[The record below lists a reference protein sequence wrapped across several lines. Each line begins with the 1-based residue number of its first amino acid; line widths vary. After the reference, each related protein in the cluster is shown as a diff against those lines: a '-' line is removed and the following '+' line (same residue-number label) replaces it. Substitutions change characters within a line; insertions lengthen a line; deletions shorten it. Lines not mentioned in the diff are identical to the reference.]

1 MKGGASMGGFHNR
14 KFLNLTYSHAYSEAP
29 KQSSFERHCHDTFE
43 VLYVLRGAGKY
54 VVEGVEYPLR
64 PQTLLLT
71 RPYEFHYVCPDAGT
85 EYDRYVIN
93 FNLSA
98 LVDSAAF
105 LSILKSGSGAGHGVY
120 FPAGSISDTALSVFD
135 ELDLACEMFD
145 GSSHRASREE
155 TMFRANL
162 TRLLFFL
169 SRAKPETVS
178 SGEENVVTRVIDHL
192 NRNLTDELS
201 LDALSQQFFVSKY
214 YLCHAFRRQ
223 TGVSIFAYVNTK
235 RIAMAQQLLANGEPA
250 TSVAYAVGYGT
261 YSSFYRAFCKQTGHP
276 PAHKR

>member
-1 MKGGASMGGFHNR
+1 
-14 KFLNLTYSHAYSEAP
+14 
-29 KQSSFERHCHDTFE
+29 
-43 VLYVLRGAGKY
+43 
-54 VVEGVEYPLR
+54 
-64 PQTLLLT
+64 
-71 RPYEFHYVCPDAGT
+71 
-85 EYDRYVIN
+85 
-93 FNLSA
+93 
-98 LVDSAAF
+98 
-105 LSILKSGSGAGHGVY
+105 
-120 FPAGSISDTALSVFD
+120 
-135 ELDLACEMFD
+135 
-145 GSSHRASREE
+145 
-155 TMFRANL
+155 
-162 TRLLFFL
+162 
-169 SRAKPETVS
+169 
-178 SGEENVVTRVIDHL
+178 VVTRVIDHL

>member
-1 MKGGASMGGFHNR
+1 MSGFYSR
-14 KFLNLTYSHAYSEAP
+14 KFLNLSYSHAYSEAP
-29 KQSSFERHCHDTFE
+29 KQAHFERHCHDNFE
-43 VLYVLRGAGKY
+43 VLYVSRGEGKY

-71 RPYEFHYVCPDAGT
+71 RPYEFHYVCPDTST
-85 EYDRYVIN
+85 EYERCVIN
-93 FNLSA
+93 FKLSA

-105 LSILKSGSGAGHGVY
+105 LSILNSGTGAGHGIY
-120 FPAGSISDTALSVFD
+120 FPAGSLSETVLSVFS
-135 ELDLACEMFD
+135 ELDVACEMFD
-145 GSSHRASREE
+145 GSSHRAAHEE
-155 TMFRANL
+155 TMLRAEL
-162 TRLLFFL
+162 TRLLFLL

-178 SGEENVVTRVIDHL
+178 SDGETIVTRVIDHI
-192 NRNLTDELS
+192 NRNLTCELS
-201 LDALSQQFFVSKY
+201 LDELAQQFFVSKY

-223 TGVSIFAYVNTK
+223 TGVSVFTYINTK

-250 TSVAYAVGYGT
+250 TAVASTVGYST